1 MFRKLLRKALSK
13 HFEKT
18 SPRKENARDS
28 ILEIESEAPEKL
40 KVKKRRKNKMADE
53 KDVKKDIDSEKE
65 EIKKSEVEET
75 KEEKESNGE
84 EIKTEDKKE
93 VATKSEED
101 ETPAKDEP
109 TEKVEELGNEVEGIR
124 VEDLVTKD
132 VFEAK
137 LAAFE
142 AKFNSVV
149 KENEDLKNKLSEMK
163 DKYETK
169 DFGNMQRKGM
179 NEVSKSANSTF
190 DEYSR
195 QFM

>member
-13 HFEKT
+13 HLGKT
-18 SPRKENARDS
+18 SPRKENARGS

-53 KDVKKDIDSEKE
+53 KDVKKAIDSEKE
-65 EIKKSEVEET
+65 EIKESEVEET

-84 EIKTEDKKE
+84 EIKSEDKKE
-93 VATKSEED
+93 VATKSEEE
-101 ETPAKDEP
+101 ETPVKDEP

-179 NEVSKSANSTF
+179 NEVSKSANSSF